1 MFCFQPNMFRRN
13 FITAGIKFKIPKH
26 NFKENVETF
35 YNVGS
40 EKNWIK
46 SALYEKEYNSVLAH
60 WVDVKKPEF
69 LNEECD
75 KNLTENGNSD
85 TESVTKEI
93 TFFEKCKKVLKVCNV
108 KLATKSE
115 TLQKCDDFVEE
126 CQTKMGRKFKNVRKM
141 LLDVFS
147 NLRSRKYCPPV
158 GKKELRSNNSSR
170 FSQNLFLWLILN
182 ILLHTYLYLIIA

>member
-1 MFCFQPNMFRRN
+1 MFCFQPKMFRRN

-46 SALYEKEYNSVLAH
+46 SALYEKEYDSVLAH
-60 WVDVKKPEF
+60 WVDVKKPEL

-75 KNLTENGNSD
+75 KSLPENGNSD
-85 TESVTKEI
+85 TESVTNET
-93 TFFEKCKKVLKVCNV
+93 TFFEKCKKVLKICNV

-115 TLQKCDDFVEE
+115 TLQKCDNFVEE
-126 CQTKMGRKFKNVRKM
+126 CQRKMGRKFKNVRKM
-141 LLDVFS
+141 VLDLHS
-147 NLRSRKYCPPV
+147 NLRSRKYCPS
-158 GKKELRSNNSSR
+158 ELRSNNSSR
-170 FSQNLFLWLILN
+170 FSQNVFLWLVLN
-182 ILLHTYLYLIIA
+182 ILLHAYLYLIIVLNRI

>member
-1 MFCFQPNMFRRN
+1 MT
-13 FITAGIKFKIPKH
+13 ILEVGESLGGIKCG
-26 NFKENVETF
+26 TF
-35 YNVGS
+35 
-40 EKNWIK
+40 
-46 SALYEKEYNSVLAH
+46 A
-60 WVDVKKPEF
+60 PEF
-69 LNEECD
+69 FNEECD
-75 KNLTENGNSD
+75 ESLPENGNND
-85 TESVTKEI
+85 TESVTKKET

-141 LLDVFS
+141 VLDVFS
-147 NLRSRKYCPPV
+147 NLKYCPPD

-170 FSQNLFLWLILN
+170 FSQNLFLWLIIN

>member
-1 MFCFQPNMFRRN
+1 MFRRN

-46 SALYEKEYNSVLAH
+46 SALNEKEYNSVLAH

-75 KNLTENGNSD
+75 ESLPENGNSD
-85 TESVTKEI
+85 TESVTKKET

-126 CQTKMGRKFKNVRKM
+126 CQAKMGRKFKNVRKM
-141 LLDVFS
+141 VLGVFS
-147 NLRSRKYCPPV
+147 NLKYCPPD

-170 FSQNLFLWLILN
+170 FSQNLSLWLILN
-182 ILLHTYLYLIIA
+182 ITYIFVFEYYLNRT